1 MMRRKRVVLVFSGS
15 DPTGGAGLQADILTL
30 AQLDCHPLSVVTSVT
45 SQDTTRVY
53 GVKPLD
59 SAIIREQTRAVLGDV
74 EVDAFKIGMIPNEK
88 VLDEVVSTLLDFPEK
103 EVVFDPVLA
112 AGGGYEFTSSNL
124 VNQIRDKLLPLVT
137 ILTPNIKELNALNC
151 VDESGPIVL
160 GDDQLAAELI
170 SLGVKSVLVTGTHA
184 DSNDVENRLYDFS
197 GFLGSWTWPRLDN
210 EYHGSG
216 CTLASAIAGYLV
228 SGEDLKDAVF
238 KGQQFTWNSLKDG
251 YVIGSGQL
259 IPDRGG
265 GIK

>member
-1 MMRRKRVVLVFSGS
+1 
-15 DPTGGAGLQADILTL
+15 
-30 AQLDCHPLSVVTSVT
+30 
-45 SQDTTRVY
+45 
-53 GVKPLD
+53 
-59 SAIIREQTRAVLGDV
+59 LG
-74 EVDAFKIGMIPNEK
+74 N
-88 VLDEVVSTLLDFPEK
+88 
-103 EVVFDPVLA
+103 
-112 AGGGYEFTSSNL
+112 
-124 VNQIRDKLLPLVT
+124 
-137 ILTPNIKELNALNC
+137 
-151 VDESGPIVL
+151 
-160 GDDQLAAELI
+160 DQLAAELI